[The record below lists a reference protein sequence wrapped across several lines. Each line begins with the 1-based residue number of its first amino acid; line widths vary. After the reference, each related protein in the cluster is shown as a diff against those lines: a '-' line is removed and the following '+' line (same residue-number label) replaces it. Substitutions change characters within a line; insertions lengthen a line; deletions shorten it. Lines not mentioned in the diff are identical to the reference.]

1 MLFWRTEAAEPPVK
15 APRGALRTLCS
26 SLKYVLLLIF
36 VPPFMNY
43 AALQREGTELKPL
56 GSDDTDYHNAINGH
70 VKKGVWLLNVD
81 GCT

>member
-1 MLFWRTEAAEPPVK
+1 M
-15 APRGALRTLCS
+15 
-26 SLKYVLLLIF
+26 LLLII

-56 GSDDTDYHNAINGH
+56 GSDNHNAINGH

-81 GCT
+81 RCT

>member
-1 MLFWRTEAAEPPVK
+1 MLFWQTQATEPAVK

-26 SLKYVLLLIF
+26 SLKYVLLLII

-56 GSDDTDYHNAINGH
+56 GSDDADNHNGH
-70 VKKGVWLLNVD
+70 VTKGVSVC
-81 GCT
+81 GC